1 MNRERGANCALL
13 QSLRRRRSRHRFRS
27 MATALRRE
35 LRNRALKS
43 RARLQSKELP
53 LEKFPALERT
63 GCRHGFVRRVADVE
77 LSYDKAVVLAD
88 LDRIH
93 RQARRALGLLDD
105 AFATAQQIH
114 GNEVAMID
122 SPLADDRCFEGCDG
136 LITNQRNVCLGIYV
150 ADCCALYLLDRK
162 QRAAALIHSGKKGTE
177 LRIVSKAIVQ
187 MRERFS
193 IEPQDLIAQLSP
205 CIRPPH
211 YEIDFPADIVRQCRT
226 AGVNEIHDSGV
237 CTACNLNAYY
247 SYRAEKGRTGRML
260 ALLALAN
267 S

>member
-1 MNRERGANCALL
+1 MSSRRPKHCDSPKRALMPAPALSWKFWTLVCISPPRNPPACKRSTPGIPRLPNSTGPLLRRSSSRCASMNRERGANCALL

-177 LRIVSKAIVQ
+177 LGIVSKAIVQ
-187 MRERFS
+187 MR
-193 IEPQDLIAQLSP
+193 
-205 CIRPPH
+205 
-211 YEIDFPADIVRQCRT
+211 
-226 AGVNEIHDSGV
+226 
-237 CTACNLNAYY
+237 
-247 SYRAEKGRTGRML
+247 
-260 ALLALAN
+260 
-267 S
+267 